1 MKYKVEATFSY
12 TGSVEVE
19 ADSAQEAVDFVREEA
34 GGTITVNDIYDSEP
48 EIETVYDGDGLPIR
62 EEWE

>member
-1 MKYKVEATFSY
+1 MKYNVEATFSY

-19 ADSAQEAVDFVREEA
+19 ADSAQEAVDFVREKA
-34 GGTITVNDIYDSEP
+34 GGTITVNDALDNEP
-48 EIETVYDGDGLPIR
+48 EIEAVCDEDGLPIR